1 MQLREL
7 LNNQSI
13 LTPLISVKSISQDNG
28 LDAFNQILT
37 EKTNDSSI
45 KKNVLKERPEP
56 NEPLKREGLSVGF
69 RNDTPQYEPVKKN
82 EQAIDKKESIT
93 TREEQQTKK
102 VSEPKTDSEQDSIKK
117 MLKERLKK
125 RTGLS
130 DAEVDEMISAF
141 VADPSQILSFFESN
155 DAFVSELKDIMI
167 GLELGEVFGGEMQ
180 SKDMKQLLT
189 QLEHLIDS
197 LVKHSDES
205 GDIKSHADSEQGSA
219 FEMKIV
225 NALSKL
231 IAEIEH
237 LNPEAQ
243 DVKASDIRK
252 MLVEALARTD
262 QKSVQTDQPDTDGT
276 LETNNVQKSPILPI
290 SQTHNQSQ
298 TQTQSQSDLKQPEPE
313 SGRTLV
319 NVNAVH
325 SEPMTDKTGEMMGQ
339 AVHVE
344 ESNGLKDESS
354 KGIFAHQIMMKQGNV
369 LTTQTI
375 QTSPLQRQE
384 IFTQIMD
391 AIKGNIKLSDD
402 STTMLIKLQPE
413 QLGNVELKLNLHKGI
428 VLAEIKVENEMVKAA
443 IESNLDDLKQSLNN
457 KGYAIEQLNVS
468 VDSGKKNRQEAFGGS
483 RKGKS
488 PEKNEKSEAVELIE
502 NVNKYIVDEYE
513 GSTIN
518 YYG

>member
-13 LTPLISVKSISQDNG
+13 LTPLISVKSMSQDNG

-37 EKTNDSSI
+37 EKTNDSTI
-45 KKNVLKERPEP
+45 KKNVIKERPEP
-56 NEPLKREGLSVGF
+56 NEPFKREGISVGF
-69 RNDTPQYEPVKKN
+69 RNDTPQYETVKKN
-82 EQAIDKKESIT
+82 EHAFDKKESIIT
-93 TREEQQTKK
+93 KDERQTNN
-102 VSEPKTDSEQDSIKK
+102 VSEPKTESEHESIKK
-117 MLKERLKK
+117 MLKERIKK

-130 DAEVDEMISAF
+130 DAEVDEMITAF
-141 VADPSQILSFFESN
+141 MADPSQILSFFESN
-155 DAFVSELKDIMI
+155 DSFVSELKDIMI

-180 SKDMKQLLT
+180 SKDLKQLLT

-205 GDIKSHADSEQGSA
+205 GDLKTHADSEQGSA
-219 FEMKIV
+219 FEMKVV

-231 IAEIEH
+231 ISELEH

-243 DVKASDIRK
+243 DVKSSDIRK
-252 MLVEALARTD
+252 MIVEALALPE
-262 QKSVQTDQPDTDGT
+262 QKNVQANQSDSDSA
-276 LETNNVQKSPILPI
+276 LETNSVQKNPALPI
-290 SQTHNQSQ
+290 SQTQ
-298 TQTQSQSDLKQPEPE
+298 TQTQPQLQTDLKHPEPE
-313 SGRTLV
+313 SDQILAHVTVARPE
-319 NVNAVH
+319 N
-325 SEPMTDKTGEMMGQ
+325 MTDKTNGMMSQ
-339 AVHVE
+339 VVQVE
-344 ESNGLKDESS
+344 EADGSKDESS
-354 KGIFAHQIMMKQGNV
+354 KGLFAHQIMMKQGNV
-369 LTTQTI
+369 LTTQTV

-391 AIKGNIKLSDD
+391 AIKGHIKLSDD
-402 STTMLIKLQPE
+402 GTTMLIKLQPE

-483 RKGKS
+483 KRGKPS
-488 PEKNEKSEAVELIE
+488 EKNEKSETVELIE
-502 NVNKYIVDEYE
+502 NVNKYFVDEYE